1 MTLLEP
7 SQTKI
12 ITLITDFGYRDPFVG
27 QMKGV
32 ILSINPSVKIVDITH
47 NIERHDIEEAAYLLY
62 SSYKY
67 FPSGTI
73 HVAVVDP
80 EVGSKRKALVF
91 QIEDHYFLSPDNGI
105 ISYLLRDNNYRAFEI
120 ENVKYLMKEKSST
133 FQGRDLFAPAAAWL
147 SKGIRIEDFGKAVR
161 EVKKIS
167 IPEPILV
174 KDKGA
179 FKILGQVVH
188 IDQFGNLITNIRID
202 KEKPVEVIV
211 KGLSLPFVNFY
222 SEAANKPAALINSDD
237 LVEIFLYKGNAS
249 ETLNIKKG
257 TPVEVYI
264 HG

>member
-1 MTLLEP
+1 MTLLEQ

-12 ITLITDFGYRDPFVG
+12 ITLLTDFGYSDPFVG

-47 NIERHDIEEAAYLLY
+47 NIERHNIEEAAYVLY

-80 EVGSKRKALVF
+80 EVGSKRKAIVA
-91 QIEDHYFLSPDNGI
+91 QIDDHYFLSPDNGT
-105 ISYLLRDNNYRAFEI
+105 ISYLIRDNNFKAFEI
-120 ENVKYLMKEKSST
+120 ENLKYLLKKKSPT
-133 FQGRDLFAPAAAWL
+133 FQGRDLFAPAAALL
-147 SKGIRIEDFGKAVR
+147 SKGIRIEDFGKALI
-161 EVKKIS
+161 EVKKFS
-167 IPEPILV
+167 IPEPIIV
-174 KDKGA
+174 KEREA
-179 FKILGQVVH
+179 LKILGQVVH
-188 IDQFGNLITNIRID
+188 IDQFGNLITNIRI
-202 KEKPVEVIV
+202 EKGKPTKAIL

-249 ETLNIKKG
+249 ETLSIKKG

-264 HG
+264 NG